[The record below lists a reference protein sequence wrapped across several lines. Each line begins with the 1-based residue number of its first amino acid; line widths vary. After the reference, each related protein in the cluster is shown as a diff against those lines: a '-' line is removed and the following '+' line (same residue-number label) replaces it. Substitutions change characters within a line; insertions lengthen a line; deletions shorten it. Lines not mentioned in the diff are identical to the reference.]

1 MRLNQKIYTV
11 YGLLTIIDKRY
22 SPLSNKVV
30 WIGLDE
36 QGMEHEVDDSMVIP
50 APQNAPTSDSVDL
63 MAIGKAFN
71 LKKGDKGDRGPMGP
85 KPIAGR
91 DYPIPRNGRDGIDG
105 RNAIT
110 VSMSE
115 PINPQEGDI
124 WYQP

>member
-11 YGLLTIIDKRY
+11 YGFLTIVAKRY
-22 SPLSNKVV
+22 SPLTNKVV
-30 WIGLDE
+30 WIGMDE
-36 QGMEHEVDDSMVIP
+36 QGMEHEVDESMALP

-115 PINPQEGDI
+115 PSNPQEGDI